1 MTDNDLKQLE
11 RSTFLAA
18 VDSGLWDM
26 FLACVLTM
34 FVLGPYLSVPLGDF
48 WASAVF
54 LPFLMAALWGIR
66 VVQTRVIQPRMGLVR
81 FAATRQ
87 KRLRRMGVVMLG
99 VNVVALV
106 LGFLAAS
113 RGSAVRADL
122 VPFYFSLTLLLGF
135 SLVAFFLQLPRVFL
149 YGLLLAAAPPIGEA
163 LFQRGYASH
172 HGFPVVFGVCAAVIM
187 TSGIIR
193 FIRFLPPPSGQ
204 TGDSFPEENH
214 G

>member
-18 VDSGLWDM
+18 ADSGLWDM

-34 FVLGPYLSVPLGDF
+34 LVLGPYLSVPLGDF

-54 LPFLMAALWGIR
+54 VPFLMAALWGIR

-87 KRLRRMGVVMLG
+87 TRLRRMSFVMLG

-106 LGFLAAS
+106 FGFLAA
-113 RGSAVRADL
+113 RQGPAVRAEM
-122 VPFYFSLTLLLGF
+122 VPLYFSLILLLGF
-135 SLVAFFLQLPRVFL
+135 SMVALFLQIPRVFF
-149 YGLLLAAAPPIGEA
+149 YGVLLAAAPPIGEA
-163 LFQRGYASH
+163 LFQRGLASH
-172 HGFPVVFGVCAAVIM
+172 HGFPVVFGVCAVVIM

-193 FIRFLPPPSGQ
+193 FIRFLPPPAGRA
-204 TGDSFPEENH
+204 GVPFPEGNH
-214 G
+214 E